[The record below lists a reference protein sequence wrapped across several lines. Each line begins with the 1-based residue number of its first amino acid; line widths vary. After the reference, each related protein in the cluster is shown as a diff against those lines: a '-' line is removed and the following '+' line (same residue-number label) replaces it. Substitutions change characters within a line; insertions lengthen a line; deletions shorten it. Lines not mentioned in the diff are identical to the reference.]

1 MDATGLPALFSQSNP
16 FLAQMGVQSFN
27 QDQAKAQQALLA
39 AQGQEQR
46 AQAVQPLEEAH
57 KQALTRQGNA
67 NAASVE
73 DSMAAQVPAAERL
86 KQKML
91 EFHSKGTELE
101 RSQREADMYERGQNA
116 AIIKANGGQ
125 IPVWLLSKIPQ
136 NELQMYQG
144 KGLDT
149 TMNILKAYHET
160 HPKTM
165 EALAKQANDLE
176 RARIAAGPGYAR
188 AANDGG
194 SKEVKTNFEQEINRL
209 NRMADAEPDEGKK
222 LALQAQADRVELMM
236 HRKLRAVAE
245 ARKEGDP
252 DLSDRIKTV
261 PVKEP
266 TATPRATPTAIPKPK
281 EVDVET
287 FSPEQKK
294 AAAAIREQF
303 RNKKISQEQAI
314 QQIEALSK

>member
-1 MDATGLPALFSQSNP
+1 MDGQSLQSMWESGSP
-16 FLAQMGVQSFN
+16 FLAQMGEQAWN
-27 QDQAKAQQALLA
+27 QDKQKAQQALLA

-46 AQAVQPLEEAH
+46 AQAMQPLEQAH

-165 EALAKQANDLE
+165 EARAKQANDLE

-236 HRKLRAVAE
+236 HRKIRAATE

-252 DLSDRIKTV
+252 DLSGRMKTV

-266 TATPRATPTAIPKPK
+266 TATPRDNPTSKPLTYKTPD
-281 EVDVET
+281 DV
-287 FSPEQKK
+287 K
-294 AAAAIREQF
+294 AAF
-303 RNKKISQEQAI
+303 KSGKLTKEQAI
-314 QQIEALSK
+314 QLLQKEHGMQ